1 MTEGKLGAFE
11 LQAVA
16 RETPHICNAWC
27 GGGVHARPL
36 YTDGYLPEN
45 TTAIITG
52 GVRHE
57 IVRFAMAPELPPVD
71 PTDPEGR
78 EWPFGYIAWEA
89 GVGYA
94 NESLKFR

>member
-1 MTEGKLGAFE
+1 MKNPDAENGLTGFE

-16 RETPHICNAWC
+16 RPHTCNAWC
-27 GGGVHARPL
+27 SGGVHARPL

-78 EWPFGYIAWEA
+78 EWPFRYIVWEA
-89 GVGYA
+89 DRG
-94 NESLKFR
+94 